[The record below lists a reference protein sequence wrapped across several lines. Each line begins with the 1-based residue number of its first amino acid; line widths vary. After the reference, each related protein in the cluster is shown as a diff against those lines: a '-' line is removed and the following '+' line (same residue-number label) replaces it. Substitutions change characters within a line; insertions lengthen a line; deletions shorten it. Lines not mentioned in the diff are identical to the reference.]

1 MMHQAQMERRFYTF
15 IQNDVKVIDVA
26 AELSYDLKN
35 YLDQSVEFP
44 AQGRERKGMQRW
56 SHRHTVLEHCHR
68 YGSLRTC
75 KNSKR

>member
-35 YLDQSVEFP
+35 YLDQTVEFP
-44 AQGRERKGMQRW
+44 AHGREERGCSDGNTGIRFW
-56 SHRHTVLEHCHR
+56 SHAI
-68 YGSLRTC
+68 GMAA
-75 KNSKR
+75 